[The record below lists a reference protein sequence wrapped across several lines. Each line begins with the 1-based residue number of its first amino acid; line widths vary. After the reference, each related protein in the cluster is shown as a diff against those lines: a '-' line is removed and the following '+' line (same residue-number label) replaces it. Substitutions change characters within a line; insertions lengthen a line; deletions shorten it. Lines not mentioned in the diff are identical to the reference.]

1 MERPIRPL
9 RDQLTQPLQSHTRPI
24 RAATMVMAMVTVTD
38 MDPAGQDKSP
48 TSLFFNLTLRF
59 RICKASFKLNQ
70 SLFEFQVQSAYNLK
84 ISETL

>member
-9 RDQLTQPLQSHTRPI
+9 KDQLTQPHQHRTRPI
-24 RAATMVMAMVTVTD
+24 KAATMPTAMATVTD
-38 MDPAGQDKSP
+38 MDPAGQDKTP

-70 SLFEFQVQSAYNLK
+70 SLFEFQM
-84 ISETL
+84 